1 MLLFGRGR
9 SVSVA
14 AYSLSLSLSFRKS
27 WKPMTSAT
35 IMAMA
40 MKKCANLPARSESG
54 RNYMRASRIAPAMMT
69 AQMGPMEDFRLD
81 MSETAFR
88 YG

>member
-1 MLLFGRGR
+1 MLLFDRSR

-14 AYSLSLSLSFRKS
+14 AYSLFLSLFFRKS

-40 MKKCANLPARSESG
+40 MKKCANLPARIGQKLHESQQDSSRYDDGPDGAHG
-54 RNYMRASRIAPAMMT
+54 RLST
-69 AQMGPMEDFRLD
+69 GHE
-81 MSETAFR
+81 
-88 YG
+88 